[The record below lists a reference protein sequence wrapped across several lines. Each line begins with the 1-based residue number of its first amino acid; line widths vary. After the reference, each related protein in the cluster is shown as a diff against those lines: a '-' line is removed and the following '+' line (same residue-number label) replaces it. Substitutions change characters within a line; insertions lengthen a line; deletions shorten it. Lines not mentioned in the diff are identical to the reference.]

1 MSNNSKPKI
10 GTVTWFDLT
19 VNNADEVK
27 DFYSKVVGWK
37 SDPVNMKGYNDYN
50 MNKPG
55 DNQTVTG
62 ICHAKG
68 VNSNLPAQWLMY
80 ITVENVDDSAKKCE
94 ELGGKII
101 SVPKDMQ
108 GYGRFCVIQDP
119 AGAVCALFEPQ
130 KIKIP

>member
-1 MSNNSKPKI
+1 MAEDIKPEV
-10 GTVTWFDLT
+10 GTITWFDLT
-19 VNNADEVK
+19 VENAEEVK

-37 SDPVNMKGYNDYN
+37 SDPLKMGDYNDYN

-68 VNSNLPAQWLMY
+68 GNSNLPPQWLMY
-80 ITVENVDDSAKKCE
+80 ITVENVNDSAKKCV

-101 SVPKDMQ
+101 SDPKDMQ
-108 GYGRFCVIQDP
+108 GYGSYCVIQDP

-130 KIKIP
+130 

>member
-1 MSNNSKPKI
+1 MANDSKPGI

-19 VNNADEVK
+19 VDNANKVK
-27 DFYSKVVGWK
+27 DFYSDVVGWK

-68 VNSNLPAQWLMY
+68 GNSNLPPQWLIY
-80 ITVENVDDSAKKCE
+80 ITVKNVDDSAKKCE
-94 ELGGKII
+94 ESGGKII
-101 SVPKDMQ
+101 DAPKEMA
-108 GYGRFCVIQDP
+108 GYGRMCVIEDP
-119 AGAVCALFEPQ
+119 AGAVCALFEP
-130 KIKIP
+130 K